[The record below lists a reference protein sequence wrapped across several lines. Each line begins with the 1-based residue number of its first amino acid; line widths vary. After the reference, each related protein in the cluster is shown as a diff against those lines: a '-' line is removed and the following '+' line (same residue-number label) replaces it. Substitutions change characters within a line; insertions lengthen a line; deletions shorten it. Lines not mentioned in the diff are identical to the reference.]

1 MIHVL
6 FVCMGNI
13 CRSPMAE
20 AIFKD
25 LVAKEGLSDHFL
37 IDSVGTEGYHEGE
50 PAHPGTR
57 RVLAMYGIKC
67 DVRSRQ
73 VTRADLEKADYIIAM
88 DSSNASA
95 LLRLVPKDS
104 LNGRLGLLLNFSPNR
119 PRFVD
124 VPDPYYTGK
133 FEEVFQMIEAG
144 CEGLLAHIRQKH
156 EI

>member
-1 MIHVL
+1 
-6 FVCMGNI
+6 MGNI

-25 LVAKEGLSDHFL
+25 LVAKAGLSDHFV

-50 PAHPGTR
+50 PAHPSTH
-57 RVLAMYGIKC
+57 RVLAMNGIKC
-67 DVRSRQ
+67 NIISRQ

-88 DSSNASA
+88 DSSNAST
-95 LLRLVPKDS
+95 LLRLVPSGS
-104 LNGRLGLLLNFSPNR
+104 LDDRLGLLMSFAANR
-119 PRFVD
+119 PRFMD

-133 FEEVFQMIEAG
+133 FEEVFLMIETG

-156 EI
+156 GV